1 MAAVDAI
8 ILMGATGSSAV
19 LAFLTVWPHRL
30 DGFPRSVVLI
40 SWMLAV
46 LAIIATRFSG
56 HFFRSMA
63 LYGDL
68 VGRPGASPAILVG
81 AGPFLGELVHS
92 LFDRPDLRIR
102 PVAVIDLEGK
112 AGGSRLSGIPV
123 RGTLADLESMAT
135 RRRAGLIILA
145 LPPWLPDRAGVVA
158 RAAAVSAHLGLALRV
173 VPTLRESLEG
183 EVGGLVPR
191 PADPNDLLNR
201 RPAEID
207 LEAASAYL
215 TGARVLVTG
224 ASGSIGSELCRQV
237 AGLAPRLLV
246 LLSNE
251 ENGLYELE
259 LELRRSLPGQA
270 MAVVVADIRDR
281 AKMARVFN
289 DLRPDVVFHAAA
301 HKHVPLM
308 ELEPD
313 EAVKTNIAGTRNV
326 AELAVACKVKR
337 FVFISTDKAV
347 NPSSVMGAS
356 KRVAEHIIRSMHGNP
371 GETRLCSVRFGNVLG
386 SKGSVVPIFE
396 EQIAHGRPLTIT
408 HPEMTRYFMT
418 IPEAARLVIQA
429 GAMTQGG
436 EVFALDMGEPVKI
449 IDLAKNL
456 ARLKGLDPDRDLRFE
471 FIGVRPGE
479 KLYEELLTAP
489 ELRTTTKHSRV
500 FVARPDA
507 VDRNRLMRD
516 LRELERLGAAVEPAM
531 IVAKLHEMVPGY
543 RAGGLFR
550 APPVKAESKVSRRLR
565 VVNRA

>member
-1 MAAVDAI
+1 
-8 ILMGATGSSAV
+8 
-19 LAFLTVWPHRL
+19 
-30 DGFPRSVVLI
+30 
-40 SWMLAV
+40 
-46 LAIIATRFSG
+46 
-56 HFFRSMA
+56 
-63 LYGDL
+63 
-68 VGRPGASPAILVG
+68 
-81 AGPFLGELVHS
+81 
-92 LFDRPDLRIR
+92 
-102 PVAVIDLEGK
+102 
-112 AGGSRLSGIPV
+112 
-123 RGTLADLESMAT
+123 MAT